1 MRVRLLTR
9 WGSRLRG
16 DIVSVSDER
25 ARLLEAEG
33 IATVL
38 DSRPAAE
45 TNPEPP
51 ANDRAKTRK

>member
-16 DIVSVSDER
+16 DIFSVSDER

-33 IATVL
+33 IAKALEPWPV
-38 DSRPAAE
+38 AE
-45 TNPEPP
+45 ANPEPP
-51 ANDRAKTRK
+51 ANDRARTRK